1 MEVLADSG
9 PSIVVTGLFIPQRV
23 VVAFLSTYLSLK
35 LHNFLYYKA
44 GWNYLTHE
52 VLGSEIRN

>member
-1 MEVLADSG
+1 MLADSG
-9 PSIVVTGLFIPQRV
+9 PSIVVTGLSILQRV

-35 LHNFLYYKA
+35 LRNFLYYRA

-52 VLGSEIRN
+52 VLGSEIQN